1 MASKRKASDT
11 PAPPASSAQQ
21 KDSKVIHFTA
31 RNPPWSYLKLQL
43 YGFSSI
49 FLSVYPYHVSRTITL
64 KTHE

>member
-43 YGFSSI
+43 YGLFSNS
-49 FLSVYPYHVSRTITL
+49 LSVHLYHVL
-64 KTHE
+64 